1 MRDLLYAWCIS
12 LLASP
17 VLATIVVFGHH
28 QGLSGQATSQPG
40 DQLLVYGA
48 RLVNDG
54 SSSLQ
59 AITLTLSD
67 LSTATGIAANSIAQ
81 LSIYQSYDANFDAQ
95 SDSLAGPKRS
105 SMSAPRPP
113 SRSPHR

>member
-81 LSIYQSYDANFDAQ
+81 LSIYQSDDANFDAPG
-95 SDSLAGPKRS
+95 AR
-105 SMSAPRPP
+105 PRL
-113 SRSPHR
+113 SR